1 MNLFESLLIVAPID
15 HDTYF
20 MPSLLDVLNQKDFQR
35 PSRDCQLVISFDDRY
50 APLGL
55 FSSLVAFLLSKPNLW
70 VVADNPKLYRNHVT
84 FDLGDSYP
92 GSVVLID
99 SAAFFEVY
107 LILDCT
113 DLPELY
119 QDTCRYV
126 SLTIE
131 LGLNEAI
138 KARNF
143 QNVCYHKAISCPCEE
158 GRHTLHPALL
168 HERSGTQFWECT
180 QRRGM
185 CRKLDER
192 HHVWVKNYT
201 ETSRAGEPLF

>member
-1 MNLFESLLIVAPID
+1 
-15 HDTYF
+15 
-20 MPSLLDVLNQKDFQR
+20 MPSLLDVLKQSDFER
-35 PSRDCQLVISFDDRY
+35 PSCGCQLVISFKGRY

-55 FSSLVAFLLSKPNLW
+55 FSSLVAFLLSDKMEPNPW
-70 VVADNPKLYRNHVT
+70 VVFGDTSKLYRNHIT
-84 FDLGDSYP
+84 FYLDSYP

-131 LGLNEAI
+131 LGLNETI

-143 QNVCYHKAISCPCEE
+143 QNVCYHKAISCPSKECC
-158 GRHTLHPALL
+158 HTLHPALPSTAFGN
-168 HERSGTQFWECT
+168 RIWRCT
-180 QRRGM
+180 QRLTVCG
-185 CRKLDER
+185 KLDELDER
-192 HHVWVKNYT
+192 HLVWVHHT
-201 ETSRAGEPLF
+201 DVETYGPSKPYVS

>member
-1 MNLFESLLIVAPID
+1 
-15 HDTYF
+15 
-20 MPSLLDVLNQKDFQR
+20 MPSLLDVLKRSDFQR
-35 PSRDCQLVISFDDRY
+35 PSCGCQLVISFKDRY

-55 FSSLVAFLLSKPNLW
+55 FSSLVAFLLSDKTEPNPW
-70 VVADNPKLYRNHVT
+70 VVFGDTSKLYRNHIT
-84 FDLGDSYP
+84 FYLDSYP

-119 QDTCRYV
+119 KDTCKYV
-126 SLTIE
+126 SHTIE
-131 LGLNEAI
+131 MGLNEAI

-143 QNVCYHKAISCPCEE
+143 QNVRYHKAISCPCEE
-158 GRHTLHPALL
+158 GRHTLHPALV
-168 HERSGTQFWECT
+168 HTCYDTQFWKCT
-180 QRRGM
+180 QRQGT
-185 CRKLDER
+185 CGKLDEH

-201 ETSRAGEPLF
+201 DNSGAGKPL